1 MSSPGITVA
10 RVLAGS
16 WRTEPP
22 AVDFD
27 EAELASVEPQ
37 LLASGAAGLAWWRIR
52 SDPALSSTAIGRRFN
67 DAFRMHSLHARM
79 HEEQLVRV
87 LDALRSRGIDPLL
100 LKGWDAAGMYPQ
112 RGMRPYGDIDL
123 WVREEDITGAEAAAA
138 DLPDGYA
145 VDLGHKFELSGSS
158 LASMFAAARTC
169 MVGETTV
176 QVLSE
181 EDRLRVLALHLLKSG
196 GWRPSGLCDIAAAL
210 ESRSRDFSWERC
222 MTPDEKV
229 AGWVRSALTLT
240 GRLLGAD
247 LRSTPIGPPDP
258 PRWLVRSFLRSWEKP
273 WPEKRNALQGAIVL
287 PSLAHPSAVLRGLPD
302 RWPDPV
308 SSSIAMTARFSRFP
322 RFPLQA
328 AYAATRLGRYLRTQ
342 GDR

>member
-1 MSSPGITVA
+1 MNPPGVTVA

-16 WRTEPP
+16 WRAEPP
-22 AVDFD
+22 TVYFD

-52 SDPALSSTAIGRRFN
+52 SDRTLSSTAIGRRFN

-87 LDALRSRGIDPLL
+87 LEAFRGRGVEPLL

-112 RGMRPYGDIDL
+112 RGLRPYGDIDL
-123 WVREEDITGAEAAAA
+123 WVREEDITRA
-138 DLPDGYA
+138 DTALAGLADGYA
-145 VDLGHKFELSGSS
+145 VDLGHEFELSGSS
-158 LASMFAAARTC
+158 LTSVFAAAQTAE
-169 MVGETTV
+169 VGDTS
-176 QVLSE
+176 VLVLCE
-181 EDRLRVLALHLLKSG
+181 EDRLRVLALHFLKSG
-196 GWRPSGLCDIAAAL
+196 GWRPSGLCDIAVAL
-210 ESRSRDFSWERC
+210 ESRSQDFSWERC
-222 MTPDEKV
+222 LTRDDKV
-229 AGWVRSALTLT
+229 AGWVGAAVALA

-247 LRSTPIGPPDP
+247 LRSTPMGPTAP
-258 PRWLVRSFLRSWEKP
+258 PRWLVRSVLHSWNKP
-273 WPEKRNALQGAIVL
+273 WPEKRNALQGAIVM
-287 PSLAHPSAVLRGLPD
+287 PSLAHPSAVVRGLPD

-308 SSSIAMTARFSRFP
+308 SASIAMRARFGRFP

-328 AYAATRLGRYLRTQ
+328 AHAATRLARYLRTQ